1 MKPSHMRFTL
11 RQLMVVIAALAC
23 GLAFPPLLLLMLVVG
38 AGFLAAL
45 LAVPVFLVI
54 SWMADARRPPAGD
67 AGVWDRQL
75 DS

>member
-1 MKPSHMRFTL
+1 MRVPLVRFTI
-11 RQLMVVIAALAC
+11 RWLMVVIAALAC

-38 AGFLAAL
+38 AGVLTAL
-45 LAVPVFLVI
+45 LAVPVFLAI
-54 SWMADARRPPAGD
+54 SWMAGSGSPPDGD